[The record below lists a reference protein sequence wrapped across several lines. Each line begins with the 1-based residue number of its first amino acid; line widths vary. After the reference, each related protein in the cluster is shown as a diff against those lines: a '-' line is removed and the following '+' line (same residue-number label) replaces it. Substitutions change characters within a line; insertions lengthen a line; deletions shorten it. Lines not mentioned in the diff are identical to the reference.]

1 MRQVIYSM
9 SVSLDGFIE
18 TSDRSIDWGIVDEE
32 IHTFINNQQS
42 AIDTFVF
49 GRRVYEVMPY
59 WETAGADPSNPPY
72 VIEFAR
78 IWQRMNKIV
87 FSKTLDRV
95 LGNAQLNR
103 GNIVD
108 EVVRLKTQP
117 GKDISVGGATVAA
130 VLSQHGLIDIYQLF
144 VNPIILGSGTPVFGA
159 SDHTLNL
166 RLIETHTFRSG
177 VVLLRY
183 RSADTKS

>member
-49 GRRVYEVMPY
+49 GRRIYEVMPY

-78 IWQRMNKIV
+78 IWKRMNKIV

-108 EVVRLKTQP
+108 EVARLKTQP

-177 VVLLRY
+177 VVMLRY
-183 RSADTKS
+183 RSADTQS